1 MLILFQFRHVSA
13 NDKIGNRYR
22 NQANVFAIDDNDEDD
37 DFAVKDDDQVL
48 DIVSTDVWL
57 NKPDV
62 LHKFKCFEVNDGNLL
77 PA

>member
-1 MLILFQFRHVSA
+1 M
-13 NDKIGNRYR
+13 
-22 NQANVFAIDDNDEDD
+22 FAIDDNDEDD
-37 DFAVKDDDQVL
+37 DYIVKDDDQIL